1 MQLILKLLAAA
12 TIGGLLYL
20 MLGPAPAAEGS
31 VQNIDKIA
39 HLIAFAIIA
48 ACLSVLFPRVELPII
63 CLSALLLGGGVEIA
77 QGEIGRDA
85 SWVDFIFDGIGI
97 AGYWIAVHL
106 WRRRM
111 AAR

>member
-1 MQLILKLLAAA
+1 MQLTLKLVAAA

-20 MLGPAPAAEGS
+20 MLGPEPAAEGT

-39 HLIAFAIIA
+39 HLIAFATIA
-48 ACLSVLFPRVELPII
+48 ACLSVLFSKADLPII
-63 CLSALLLGGGVEIA
+63 GLLALLVGGGVEIA

-85 SWVDFIFDGIGI
+85 SWADFVFDGIGI
-97 AGYWIAVHL
+97 AAYWIAVHL

-111 AAR
+111 AAS

>member
-31 VQNIDKIA
+31 VQNLDKIA
-39 HLIAFAIIA
+39 HLIAFATIA
-48 ACLSVLFPRVELPII
+48 GCLSVLFPKVDLPII
-63 CLSALLLGGGVEIA
+63 CLSALLLGGGVEIT

-85 SWVDFIFDGIGI
+85 SWADFIFDGIGI
-97 AGYWIAVHL
+97 AAYWVAVHL
-106 WRRRM
+106 WCRRID
-111 AAR
+111 AS